1 MVQSI
6 RKIGNSNGVLIPKNM
21 LLSCGISDQVDMQV
35 MGDVIVIKSA
45 SQKLRENW
53 NLAFGNAINFEN
65 GSELRILFSKKLKM
79 TFIKLIGLGNDSQSF

>member
-45 SQKLRENW
+45 SQKPRENW
-53 NLAFGNAINFEN
+53 NLAFENAINSEKGSEDTIFEEFEN
-65 GSELRILFSKKLKM
+65 DFDKTEW
-79 TFIKLIGLGNDSQSF
+79 TWE